1 MSNSSSGLGKFL
13 NFLID
18 LLRALFS
25 GSKPATGGTM
35 EPQPAPARASS

>member
-25 GSKPATGGTM
+25 GSKPATGSSM
-35 EPQPAPARASS
+35 EP